1 MHYINNYKQELDNEL
16 TEYCQNSFPR
26 YPSSK
31 ETESLF
37 QQLDEINDYSLDN
50 NKSNNYQKSKT
61 KINLSKDSVI
71 A

>member
-16 TEYCQNSFPR
+16 TEYCQNSFPC

-37 QQLDEINDYSLDN
+37 QQLDEINDYLLDN
-50 NKSNNYQKSKT
+50 KKSNNYQKSKT
-61 KINLSKDSVI
+61 KISLSKDSVI